1 MDPSTP
7 RIAMQ
12 PIRPLPPM
20 LPAQTAG
27 YQSPTSQ
34 VESPSPAPPPPP
46 PPPQQPQQPSS
57 SPNKSR
63 PTKRQKVSLACQE
76 CRDRK
81 IKCDGARPTCGPC
94 VKKKK
99 PEGTCVYEPERAR
112 RGVKSQ

>member
-34 VESPSPAPPPPP
+34 VESPSPAPP

>member
-12 PIRPLPPM
+12 PIRPLAPM
-20 LPAQTAG
+20 LPPQSSD

-34 VESPSPAPPPPP
+34 VDSPSTVPSLAQQP
-46 PPPQQPQQPSS
+46 QPQQPSS
-57 SPNKSR
+57 STNKSR

-94 VKKKK
+94 LKKKK

>member
-1 MDPSTP
+1 MDPPTP

-20 LPAQTAG
+20 LPAQTAE

-34 VESPSPAPPPPP
+34 VESPSPAPPPPQ
-46 PPPQQPQQPSS
+46 QQPQQPSS